1 MSKEAR
7 ILIVE
12 DETPMRT
19 ALADALTDVG
29 YRVMTAVDG
38 NQGLERALSEAPDLL
53 LLDVMIPDRSGFS
66 VCQELRKAGNQSPVI
81 MLTAKG
87 QVEDRITGLDA
98 GADDY
103 LVKPFSM
110 QELLARVRALLR
122 RTHLDLSNSIKTLEL
137 GDATINF
144 QKKVAIKEKK
154 TLNLTSKEFAVLQLL
169 ASRIGEPITREEF
182 LDHVW
187 GYAAYPTTRTV
198 DNHISMLRS
207 KFGKEH
213 IETIHGTGYRLKK

>member
-53 LLDVMIPDRSGFS
+53 LLDVMMPDRSGFS

-137 GDATINF
+137 GDATIDF
-144 QKKVAIKEKK
+144 QKKVAIKGKG

>member
-53 LLDVMIPDRSGFS
+53 LLDVMMPDRSGFS

-137 GDATINF
+137 GDATIDF
-144 QKKVAIKEKK
+144 QKKVAIKGKG

-207 KFGKEH
+207 KFGTEH

>member
-1 MSKEAR
+1 
-7 ILIVE
+7 
-12 DETPMRT
+12 
-19 ALADALTDVG
+19 
-29 YRVMTAVDG
+29 
-38 NQGLERALSEAPDLL
+38 
-53 LLDVMIPDRSGFS
+53 MIPDRSGFS

-137 GDATINF
+137 GDATIDF
-144 QKKVAIKEKK
+144 QKKVAIKGKE
-154 TLNLTSKEFAVLQLL
+154 TFNLTSKEFAVLQLL